1 MKKPIRLRKPIM
13 VEGKIIAKG
22 AKILVEAED
31 IEDIGTPMN
40 PSDNIEDDVD
50 VAKAKRLAKI
60 LNVDYRTLSQKGKI
74 MYSTKTATTNNS
86 EFNSSYIPVGINENI
101 VLKEVNVN
109 KSTNGKDFLEIIFEN
124 ENGQTATMTEW
135 KNEKNMWIK
144 TDEDLQKRDNQQFGR
159 ILQVIDAAMGSHTDF
174 EGSSFLEMIN
184 WVKQQLEPATNTANM
199 RAAMRLKVTYDKNGF
214 TQVSKNGIFV
224 EPMGAEESQI
234 KLWKNDLL
242 ERPIVAD
249 KEPTT
254 DPLDPTI
261 TPVTET
267 TSTGADDLPF

>member
-1 MKKPIRLRKPIM
+1 
-13 VEGKIIAKG
+13 
-22 AKILVEAED
+22 
-31 IEDIGTPMN
+31 
-40 PSDNIEDDVD
+40 
-50 VAKAKRLAKI
+50 
-60 LNVDYRTLSQKGKI
+60 
-74 MYSTKTATTNNS
+74 MYSTKTATTNNN
-86 EFNSSYIPVGINENI
+86 EFNSSYMPVGINENI
-101 VLKEVNVN
+101 TLKEVNVN
-109 KSTNGKDFLEIIFEN
+109 KSTNGKDFLEIVFEN

-184 WVKQQLEPATNTANM
+184 WVKQQLEPATNKDNM
-199 RAAMRLKVTYDKNGF
+199 RRAMRLKVTYDKNGF

-224 EPMGAEESQI
+224 EAMTAEESQI

-249 KEPTT
+249 KEPVT
-254 DPLDPTI
+254 DPLAGTATTSDAVNSI
-261 TPVTET
+261 PVTEM